1 MCVCVGVCVCRC
13 VRAPNCCEK
22 RNAFHNQAIH
32 DTPARVT
39 PVPRPLFPFLSTQSL
54 LWGHMKDKPIVPAVR
69 ELLNDLVILRRG
81 MAGVPPRTPD
91 GLIDFSAVEQVSN
104 FLTLFQGTLCV
115 CLCACVCVCFLLPR
129 SHSPLCV

>member
-1 MCVCVGVCVCRC
+1 
-13 VRAPNCCEK
+13 
-22 RNAFHNQAIH
+22 
-32 DTPARVT
+32 
-39 PVPRPLFPFLSTQSL
+39 
-54 LWGHMKDKPIVPAVR
+54 MKDKPIVPAVR